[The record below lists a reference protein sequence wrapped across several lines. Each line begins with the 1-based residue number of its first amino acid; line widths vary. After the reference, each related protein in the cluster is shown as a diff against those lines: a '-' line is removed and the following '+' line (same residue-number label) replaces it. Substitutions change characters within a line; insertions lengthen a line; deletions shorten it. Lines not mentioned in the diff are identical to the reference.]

1 LSSRVAADSNGR
13 RPRYRRHQLTLPDGG
28 KLRLGVDGTIKRL
41 DADGTTVQAWLPG
54 DPEWAGQ
61 AIRFGLRPEPLTV
74 APHSQRIVDARLP

>member
-1 LSSRVAADSNGR
+1 MSSRVAADSNGR

-28 KLRLGVDGTIKRL
+28 KLRLGV
-41 DADGTTVQAWLPG
+41 DGTTVQAWLPG

-74 APHSQRIVDARLP
+74 APHSQRIADARLP